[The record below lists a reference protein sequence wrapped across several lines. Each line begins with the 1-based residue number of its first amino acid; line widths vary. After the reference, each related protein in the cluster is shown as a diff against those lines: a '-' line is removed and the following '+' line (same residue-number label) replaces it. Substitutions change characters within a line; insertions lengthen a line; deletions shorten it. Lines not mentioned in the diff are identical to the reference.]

1 MGIKN
6 YLFFLPRTTRPP
18 RERVAANAITETILE
33 VPVVGLYLSELEEP
47 VVEVMLLEILD
58 AALSAS

>member
-1 MGIKN
+1 MGVKN
-6 YLFFLPRTTRPP
+6 YLFFLPRATRPP

-33 VPVVGLYLSELEEP
+33 APVVGLYLSEPEEP
-47 VVEVMLLEILD
+47 VLEMLLLETLD